1 MRVQARLLAVRVRQR
16 GGGGRS
22 CCNGAAVSRTRR
34 PDGKLAYLSG
44 YMVNGWNQQVTYSGA
59 QARRTSNAQEQ
70 ASQFE
75 QKTVGGAQGV
85 IFNLS
90 HGGSIRRFT
99 QQAKQNQIYVANIWD
114 SQPWFTPFDANE
126 YWTGLLAVG
135 PAP

>member
-1 MRVQARLLAVRVRQR
+1 
-16 GGGGRS
+16 
-22 CCNGAAVSRTRR
+22 
-34 PDGKLAYLSG
+34 
-44 YMVNGWNQQVTYSGA
+44 MVNEWNQQVTYSGA

-70 ASQFE
+70 ANQFE
-75 QKTVGGAQGV
+75 QQTVGGAQGV

-126 YWTGLLAVG
+126 YWSACC
-135 PAP
+135 PACAISRETHETRRSWRSR